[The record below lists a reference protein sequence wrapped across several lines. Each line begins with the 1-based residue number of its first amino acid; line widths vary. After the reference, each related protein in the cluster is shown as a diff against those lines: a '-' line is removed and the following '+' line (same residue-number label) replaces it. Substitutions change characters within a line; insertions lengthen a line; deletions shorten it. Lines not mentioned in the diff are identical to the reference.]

1 MVEFLTFMLVEIN
14 GLNKE
19 KDIDPWIKVS
29 EGDLS
34 DYNRHPLLLC

>member
-1 MVEFLTFMLVEIN
+1 MVEFLSYMLVEIN

-29 EGDLS
+29 RCIKLDCKSLVL
-34 DYNRHPLLLC
+34 H